1 MKYFSYFTTK
11 HLNSDLE
18 HEKRVLYYMPE
29 TANKGVG
36 NGGQICI
43 PPDPDNVDYAK
54 LLEEVAAG
62 TSTIEEIADTPCPAS
77 PP

>member
-29 TANKGVG
+29 AANKGVG

-43 PPDPDNVDYAK
+43 PPDPQNSDYAK
-54 LLEEVAAG
+54 MLKEVELG
-62 TSTIEEIADTPCPAS
+62 TSTIEEVDDTP
-77 PP
+77 